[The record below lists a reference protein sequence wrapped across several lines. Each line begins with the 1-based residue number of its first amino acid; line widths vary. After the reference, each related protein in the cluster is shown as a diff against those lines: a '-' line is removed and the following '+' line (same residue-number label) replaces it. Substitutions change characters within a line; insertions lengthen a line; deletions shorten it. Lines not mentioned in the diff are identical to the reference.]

1 MPIGK
6 DHWEAFLAAVARNT
20 VRREHGEQ
28 PGAPSPTCEAC
39 QGTGWVTPW
48 FDPWQVEDARS
59 LRLYVA
65 PANCFSGDSRRRVG
79 RKKARRIASFDGVTV
94 HPRNGLRT
102 SAN

>member
-48 FDPWQVEDARS
+48 FDDLGKLKMRVRCGCTSPQPIFFRDTSADTEGGREPVGWAEDSLSEDA
-59 LRLYVA
+59 
-65 PANCFSGDSRRRVG
+65 G
-79 RKKARRIASFDGVTV
+79 
-94 HPRNGLRT
+94 
-102 SAN
+102 